1 MILYEQNIQILM
13 QLACQ
18 EKYDKEIKI
27 AVANFKG
34 KEIYLTEFLYAK
46 QSGLIND
53 FRGHAEIKKSYFK
66 LLPYLFSHNLFDEI
80 YQNLDNHRVVYS
92 IFDGDGRRIFHV
104 LDEENFLVSVYVI
117 SEDRFK
123 RQIDKKFKFVAN
135 LSERAVI
142 SSILSPAGPF
152 WRQTD
157 LIEELYTYFSKNCLM
172 IDSKVYKL
180 YNLTDEERAVV
191 ENKSEK
197 REL

>member
-13 QLACQ
+13 QLTYQ
-18 EKYDKEIKI
+18 EKYDKEVKI
-27 AVANFKG
+27 TIAFYDG

-46 QSGLIND
+46 QRGLIND
-53 FRGHAEIKKSYFK
+53 FRGHEEIEKNYFK
-66 LLPYLFSHNLFDEI
+66 LLPYLFSHNLFDET
-80 YQNLDNHRVVYS
+80 YQNLDNHRLVYS
-92 IFDGDGRRIFHV
+92 IFDGDGRRIFHI

-123 RQIDKKFKFVAN
+123 RQINKKFKFVAN

-157 LIEELYTYFSKNCLM
+157 LIEELYTHFSKSCLT
-172 IDSKVYKL
+172 IDSSVYKL
-180 YNLTDEERAVV
+180 YNLTDKEIVII

-197 REL
+197 RES

>member
-1 MILYEQNIQILM
+1 MILYEQNIQTLM
-13 QLACQ
+13 QLEYQ
-18 EKYDKEIKI
+18 EKYDKEVKI
-27 AVANFKG
+27 TIASYDG

-46 QSGLIND
+46 QRGLIND
-53 FRGHAEIKKSYFK
+53 FRGHEEIEKGYFK
-66 LLPYLFSHNLFDEI
+66 LLPYLFSHNLFDET
-80 YQNLDNHRVVYS
+80 YQNLDNHRLVYS
-92 IFDGDGRRIFHV
+92 IFDGDGRRIFHI

-157 LIEELYTYFSKNCLM
+157 LIEELYTYFSKNCIT
-172 IDSKVYKL
+172 IDSRVYKL
-180 YNLTDEERAVV
+180 YNLTDEEIAII
-191 ENKSEK
+191 EGEK
-197 REL
+197 